1 MDAGLIL
8 VGRESV
14 MKQKKLRVL
23 FVWGIFV
30 IAVSLSASEQYKV
43 VDDFYLG
50 HISFTET
57 GPDGDGPV
65 ILREGMTA
73 PEPAVLNAP
82 LGPGD
87 IIRTTDIRRC
97 EVQFDT
103 GTIVRLDI
111 STELK
116 IETIFAQSLS
126 RTNGISNLALTKG
139 RVYIMY
145 KEYNSRELFQVLT
158 ANAAVKMKHDTVA
171 MIKALEDGSTDI
183 QVRYGKASAIFG
195 PDAGSAR
202 EKDVKKL
209 QRLVVL
215 KDHQFETADYV
226 EGTEFEK
233 WNDEINASFADLHE
247 GKSALPK
254 PIQKLPEAVFYFA
267 QNYGNRYGE
276 WLWDALYGYVW
287 RPFYND
293 RYPWGNWQPYFYGH
307 WTTYQNQMFW
317 VPDEPWGWVPYHLGI
332 WQWDKKLGWV
342 WLPGSMF
349 APAWVDWEFLN
360 GYYCWRPWSL
370 WDWYYMDSFWGPWG
384 AYGFYAQGESWT
396 YNWPPGSRRPSEPVL
411 TKISKDQLKK
421 GEKNYLPMPKEIK
434 GTFKNVIAG
443 LERKDPRA
451 LESLNGVPA
460 HLVFVDQ
467 GGLNARRIQDKAL
480 GRDKVMKPAATTPA
494 SLDAA
499 ARVVMK
505 EPSREALRVFKFN
518 ELTEHGLRRPEAGSA
533 RAPDPM
539 LRRIDG
545 RALDRSMDALR
556 SMSFGPAERF
566 RDWNPDV
573 RIARS
578 LGVRID
584 YSSATNEVRCPQL
597 KISSRDTGRLGVR
610 LTSSGVS
617 SSYPGSISGG
627 SEVSSGSSH
636 TSGASRGQHAG
647 PASSSGGKSGGTAK
661 KD

>member
-1 MDAGLIL
+1 
-8 VGRESV
+8 
-14 MKQKKLRVL
+14 MKQKGFGTLSL
-23 FVWGIFV
+23 LGIFV
-30 IAVSLSASEQYKV
+30 VAISLSASDQYKV
-43 VDDFYLG
+43 VDDFYFG

-57 GPDGDGPV
+57 GPDGVGPV
-65 ILREGMTA
+65 ILREGRTA

-97 EVQFDT
+97 EIQFDT
-103 GTIVRLDI
+103 GTIVRLNV

-116 IETIFAQSLS
+116 IETIFARSLS
-126 RTNGISNLALTKG
+126 RMNGISNLALTKG

-145 KEYNSRELFQVLT
+145 KQYDSHELFQVLT

-183 QVRYGKASAIFG
+183 QVRYGKASAMFG
-195 PDAGSAR
+195 PDARTAR
-202 EKDVKKL
+202 EKDIKKL

-233 WNDEINASFADLHE
+233 WNDEINASFAGLHE
-247 GKSALPK
+247 GKNALPK
-254 PIQKLPEAVFYFA
+254 PIQKLPKAVFYFA
-267 QNYGNRYGE
+267 QNYGNMYGE

-307 WTTYQNQMFW
+307 WAAYQNQMFW

-342 WLPGSMF
+342 WLPGSLF
-349 APAWVDWEFLN
+349 APAWVDWDYLN

-370 WDWYYMDSFWGPWG
+370 WDWYFMDSFWGPWG
-384 AYGFYAQGESWT
+384 AYGFYAQGDSWT
-396 YNWPPGSRRPSEPVL
+396 YNWPPEPSRPSEPVL
-411 TKISKDQLKK
+411 TKIRKDQLKK
-421 GEKNYLPMPKEIK
+421 GGSTYLPMPKEIK
-434 GTFKNVIAG
+434 GSFKNVIAG
-443 LERKDPRA
+443 LERKDPRT
-451 LESLNGVPA
+451 LESLNRVPA
-460 HLVFVDQ
+460 HLVFIDKA
-467 GGLNARRIQDKAL
+467 GLNARRIQDRAL
-480 GRDKVMKPAATTPA
+480 TGEKVMKPAASTSA
-494 SLDAA
+494 SPDAA
-499 ARVVMK
+499 ARVMMK
-505 EPSREALRVFKFN
+505 EPSREAMRVFKLN
-518 ELTEHGLRRPEAGSA
+518 ERAESGLRRPEAGSP
-533 RAPDPM
+533 RTPDPM
-539 LRRIDG
+539 LRRMDG
-545 RALDRSMDALR
+545 RALDRSLDVLR
-556 SMSFGPAERF
+556 SLSFGPAERF

-584 YSSATNEVRCPQL
+584 YSSETNEVRCPQL
-597 KISSRDTGRLGVR
+597 KISSRDTGRFGVR
-610 LTSSGVS
+610 LSSGGVS
-617 SSYPGSISGG
+617 SSYSGSYSGG
-627 SEVSSGSSH
+627 SDASGGSSYS
-636 TSGASRGQHAG
+636 SGASRGEHAG
-647 PASSSGGKSGGTAK
+647 PASSEGGKSGGTVK

>member
-1 MDAGLIL
+1 MKFKTLGIL
-8 VGRESV
+8 S
-14 MKQKKLRVL
+14 L
-23 FVWGIFV
+23 WGIFV
-30 IAVSLSASEQYKV
+30 FAISLSASDKYKI
-43 VDDFYLG
+43 VDGPKDFYFG

-57 GPDGDGPV
+57 GPDGGGPV
-65 ILREGMTA
+65 ILREGRTA

-87 IIRTTDIRRC
+87 TVRTTDIRRC

-116 IETIFAQSLS
+116 IETIFARSLS
-126 RTNGISNLALTKG
+126 RMNGISNLSLTKG
-139 RVYIMY
+139 RVYVMY
-145 KEYNSRELFQVLT
+145 KEYDSREVFQVLT
-158 ANAAVKMKHDTVA
+158 ANAAVKMKHNTVA

-183 QVRYGKASAIFG
+183 QVRYGKASAMFG
-195 PDAGSAR
+195 PDARTAR

-215 KDHQFETADYV
+215 KDHQFETAGYV

-233 WNDEINASFADLHE
+233 WNDEINAGFADLHK
-247 GKSALPK
+247 GKNALPK
-254 PIQKLPEAVFYFA
+254 PIQKLPKAVFYFA
-267 QNYGNRYGE
+267 QNYGNTYGE
-276 WLWDALYGYVW
+276 WLWDTLYGYVW

-307 WTTYQNQMFW
+307 WAAYQNQMFW

-342 WLPGSMF
+342 WLPGSLF
-349 APAWVDWEFLN
+349 APAWADWDFFN
-360 GYYCWRPWSL
+360 GGYAWRPWSL

-384 AYGFYAQGESWT
+384 AYGFYTQGDSWT
-396 YNWPPGSRRPSEPVL
+396 YNWPPEPSRPSEPVL
-411 TKISKDQLKK
+411 TKIHKNQLKK
-421 GEKNYLPMPKEIK
+421 GESNSLPIPKEIMA
-434 GTFKNVIAG
+434 TYKNVIAG
-443 LERKDPRA
+443 LERKNPRV
-451 LESLNGVPA
+451 LESLNRVPA
-460 HLVFVDQ
+460 HLVFIDKA
-467 GGLNARRIQDKAL
+467 GLNARRIQDRAL
-480 GRDKVMKPAATTPA
+480 TWDKVMKPAASTPV
-494 SLDAA
+494 SPDAA
-499 ARVVMK
+499 ERVMMK
-505 EPSREALRVFKFN
+505 EPSREAMRVFKSN
-518 ELTEHGLRRPEAGSA
+518 ELSGPGLRRPEADSA

-539 LRRIDG
+539 LRRMDG
-545 RALDRSMDALR
+545 RLLDRSMDALR
-556 SMSFGPAERF
+556 SLSFGPVERF

-597 KISSRDTGRLGVR
+597 RISSRDIERFGVR
-610 LTSSGVS
+610 LSSTGVS
-617 SSYPGSISGG
+617 ASYPGSFSEG
-627 SEVSSGSSH
+627 SDASGSS
-636 TSGASRGQHAG
+636 SYSPGAPRGEHAG
-647 PASSSGGKSGGTAK
+647 SASSAGGKSGGTTK

>member
-1 MDAGLIL
+1 MNPSGK
-8 VGRESV
+8 EPV
-14 MKQKKLRVL
+14 MKQKVFGILSL
-23 FVWGIFV
+23 LGIFIV
-30 IAVSLSASEQYKV
+30 AISLSASDKYKV
-43 VDDFYLG
+43 VDDFYFG

-87 IIRTTDIRRC
+87 TVRTTDIRRC

-116 IETIFAQSLS
+116 IETIFARSLS
-126 RTNGISNLALTKG
+126 RMNGISNLALTKG

-145 KEYNSRELFQVLT
+145 KEYDSRELFQVLT
-158 ANAAVKMKHDTVA
+158 ANAAVKMKHNTVA

-183 QVRYGKASAIFG
+183 QVRYGKVSAMFG

-247 GKSALPK
+247 GKNALPK
-254 PIQKLPEAVFYFA
+254 PIQKLPKAVFYFA
-267 QNYGNRYGE
+267 QNYGNMYGE
-276 WLWDALYGYVW
+276 WLWDGLYGYVW

-307 WTTYQNQMFW
+307 WAAYQNQMFW

-342 WLPGSMF
+342 WLPGSLF
-349 APAWVDWEFLN
+349 APAWVDWEFFN
-360 GYYCWRPWSL
+360 GCYCWRPWSL

-384 AYGFYAQGESWT
+384 AYGFYTQGDSWT
-396 YNWPPGSRRPSEPVL
+396 YNWPPKYSRPSEPVL
-411 TKISKDQLKK
+411 TKIRKDQLKK
-421 GEKNYLPMPKEIK
+421 GGSNSLPMPKEIK
-434 GTFKNVIAG
+434 ATFKNVIAG
-443 LERKDPRA
+443 LGRKDPRA
-451 LESLNGVPA
+451 LESLNRVPA
-460 HLVFVDQ
+460 HLVFIDKA
-467 GGLNARRIQDKAL
+467 GLNARRIQDKAL
-480 GRDKVMKPAATTPA
+480 TWDKVMKPAASTPA

-499 ARVVMK
+499 ARVMMK
-505 EPSREALRVFKFN
+505 EPSREAMRVFKSY
-518 ELTEHGLRRPEAGSA
+518 ELAESGFRRPDAGSA

-539 LRRIDG
+539 LRRMDG
-545 RALDRSMDALR
+545 RSFDRSLDALR
-556 SMSFGPAERF
+556 SLSFGPAERF

-597 KISSRDTGRLGVR
+597 KISSRDTERFGVR
-610 LTSSGVS
+610 LSSDGISYSHPGSFSDGSGV
-617 SSYPGSISGG
+617 P
-627 SEVSSGSSH
+627 SGSSYS
-636 TSGASRGQHAG
+636 SGASRGEHAG
-647 PASSSGGKSGGTAK
+647 PASSEGGKSGGTVK

>member
-1 MDAGLIL
+1 
-8 VGRESV
+8 
-14 MKQKKLRVL
+14 MKQKGFGTLSL
-23 FVWGIFV
+23 LGIFV
-30 IAVSLSASEQYKV
+30 VAISLSASDQYKV
-43 VDDFYLG
+43 VDDFYFG

-97 EVQFDT
+97 EIQFDT
-103 GTIVRLDI
+103 GTIVRLDV

-116 IETIFAQSLS
+116 IETIFARSLS
-126 RTNGISNLALTKG
+126 RMNGISNLALTKG

-145 KEYNSRELFQVLT
+145 KQYDSHELFQVLT

-183 QVRYGKASAIFG
+183 QVRYGKASAMFG
-195 PDAGSAR
+195 PDARTAR
-202 EKDVKKL
+202 EKDIKKL

-233 WNDEINASFADLHE
+233 WNDEINASFAGLHE
-247 GKSALPK
+247 GKNALPK
-254 PIQKLPEAVFYFA
+254 PIQKLPKAVFYFA
-267 QNYGNRYGE
+267 QNYGNMYGE

-307 WTTYQNQMFW
+307 WAAYQNQMFW

-342 WLPGSMF
+342 WLPGSLF
-349 APAWVDWEFLN
+349 APAWVDWDFLN

-370 WDWYYMDSFWGPWG
+370 WDWYFMDSFWGPWG
-384 AYGFYAQGESWT
+384 AYGFYAQGDSWT
-396 YNWPPGSRRPSEPVL
+396 YNWPPEPSRPSEPVL
-411 TKISKDQLKK
+411 TKIRKDQLKK
-421 GEKNYLPMPKEIK
+421 GGSTYLPMPKEIK
-434 GTFKNVIAG
+434 GSFKNVIAG
-443 LERKDPRA
+443 LERKDPRT
-451 LESLNGVPA
+451 LESLNRVPA
-460 HLVFVDQ
+460 HLVFIDKA
-467 GGLNARRIQDKAL
+467 GLNARRIQDRAL
-480 GRDKVMKPAATTPA
+480 TREKVIKPAASTSA
-494 SLDAA
+494 SPDAA
-499 ARVVMK
+499 ARVMMK
-505 EPSREALRVFKFN
+505 EPSREAMRVFKLN
-518 ELTEHGLRRPEAGSA
+518 ERAESGLRRPEAGSP
-533 RAPDPM
+533 RTPDPM
-539 LRRIDG
+539 LRRMDG
-545 RALDRSMDALR
+545 RALDRSLDVLR
-556 SMSFGPAERF
+556 SLSFGPAERF

-584 YSSATNEVRCPQL
+584 YSSETNEVRCPQL
-597 KISSRDTGRLGVR
+597 KISSRDTGRFGVR
-610 LTSSGVS
+610 LSSGGVS
-617 SSYPGSISGG
+617 SSYSGSYSGG
-627 SEVSSGSSH
+627 SDASGGSSYS
-636 TSGASRGQHAG
+636 SGASRGEHAG
-647 PASSSGGKSGGTAK
+647 PASSEGGKSGGTVK

>member
-1 MDAGLIL
+1 
-8 VGRESV
+8 
-14 MKQKKLRVL
+14 MKQKGFGTL
-23 FVWGIFV
+23 FLLGIFV
-30 IAVSLSASEQYKV
+30 VAISLSASDQYKV
-43 VDDFYLG
+43 VDDFYFG

-97 EVQFDT
+97 EIQFDT
-103 GTIVRLDI
+103 GTIVRLDV

-116 IETIFAQSLS
+116 IETIFARNLS
-126 RTNGISNLALTKG
+126 RMNGISNLALTKG

-145 KEYNSRELFQVLT
+145 KQYDSHELFQVLT

-183 QVRYGKASAIFG
+183 QVRYGKASAMFG
-195 PDAGSAR
+195 PDARTAR

-233 WNDEINASFADLHE
+233 WNDEINASFAGLHE
-247 GKSALPK
+247 GKNALPK
-254 PIQKLPEAVFYFA
+254 PIQKLPKAVFYFA
-267 QNYGNRYGE
+267 QNYGNMYGE

-307 WTTYQNQMFW
+307 WAAYQNQMFW

-342 WLPGSMF
+342 WLPGSLF
-349 APAWVDWEFLN
+349 APAWVDWDYLN

-370 WDWYYMDSFWGPWG
+370 WDWYFMDSFWGPWG
-384 AYGFYAQGESWT
+384 AYGFYAQGDSWT
-396 YNWPPGSRRPSEPVL
+396 YNWPPEPSRPSEPVL
-411 TKISKDQLKK
+411 TKIRKDQLKK
-421 GEKNYLPMPKEIK
+421 GGSTYLPMPKEIK
-434 GTFKNVIAG
+434 GSFKNVIAG
-443 LERKDPRA
+443 LERKDPRT
-451 LESLNGVPA
+451 LESLNRVPA
-460 HLVFVDQ
+460 HLVFIDKA
-467 GGLNARRIQDKAL
+467 GLNARRIQDRAL
-480 GRDKVMKPAATTPA
+480 TREKVMKPAASTSA
-494 SLDAA
+494 SPDAA
-499 ARVVMK
+499 ARIMMK
-505 EPSREALRVFKFN
+505 EPSREAMRVFKLN
-518 ELTEHGLRRPEAGSA
+518 ERAESGLRRPDAGSP
-533 RAPDPM
+533 RTPDPM
-539 LRRIDG
+539 LRRMDG
-545 RALDRSMDALR
+545 RALDRSLDVLR
-556 SMSFGPAERF
+556 SLSFGPAERF

-597 KISSRDTGRLGVR
+597 KISSRDTERFGVR
-610 LTSSGVS
+610 LSSGGVS
-617 SSYPGSISGG
+617 SSYSGSYSGG
-627 SEVSSGSSH
+627 SWVPSESSYS
-636 TSGASRGQHAG
+636 SGASRGEHAG
-647 PASSSGGKSGGTAK
+647 PASSADGKSGGTVK